1 MHKYFIV
8 KIPEPVRDDIF
19 PLSTIVS
26 RKVIGASVDIDIDI
40 DDTSIFGIYM

>member
-1 MHKYFIV
+1 MFDC
-8 KIPEPVRDDIF
+8 IPEPERDDKL

-40 DDTSIFGIYM
+40 EDTSMVGI